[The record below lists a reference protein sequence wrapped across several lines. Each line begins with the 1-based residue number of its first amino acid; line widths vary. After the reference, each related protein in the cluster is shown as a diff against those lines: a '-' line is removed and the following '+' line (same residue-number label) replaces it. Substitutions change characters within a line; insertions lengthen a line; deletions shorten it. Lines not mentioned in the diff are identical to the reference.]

1 MHPFTCLCVVVNICM
16 IFHHIQEH
24 LDAHHLFYDRS
35 AGLFEITV
43 FQDFFRCR
51 KKDNRLC
58 GFLFFSA
65 VAGMPRLTAR
75 FPSCFFPAVCDLFP
89 FDRLRGRNRGVF
101 IVTVDLCTQ
110 FQVFPPFFFQFSSCF
125 IILQT
130 DLFCFIQCIIPLFFS
145 IQCTF
150 FHFFQFLLSLSFCLF
165 KFPLHIF
172 QYLKPIITDTDRF
185 SMGGCQI
192 LR

>member
-1 MHPFTCLCVVVNICM
+1 
-16 IFHHIQEH
+16 
-24 LDAHHLFYDRS
+24 
-35 AGLFEITV
+35 
-43 FQDFFRCR
+43 
-51 KKDNRLC
+51 
-58 GFLFFSA
+58 
-65 VAGMPRLTAR
+65 MPRLTAR

-101 IVTVDLCTQ
+101 IVTIDLCTQ

-145 IQCTF
+145 IQCTL

-185 SMGGCQI
+185 STGGCQI
-192 LR
+192 LRCSPELPFISHVFFLVKFLKMDISFSRFQLFNSGLCCFQPAQKCNVIISIRHVCSSRSVRVRCRL